1 MNHRVAI
8 IILNWNGIKDTLE
21 CLSSLKKVPY
31 PDKEIIIVDNGSTDE
46 SVKVL
51 KKQFPEYTLIETG
64 ENLGFAGG
72 NNVGIQYALEKN
84 FDSVFLLNNDTT
96 VDPSFLQA
104 LVETAEKNP
113 TCGVLGTKILSY
125 NQPDKIDHL
134 GGFWDP
140 NKAEFDSF
148 AHNQKDEETYSMQ
161 SVDYVCGCAIFI
173 RKEVLEKIGLLEDRF
188 FLLWEEVDFC
198 YRARKAGFDVAT
210 APKAKIWHKVS
221 ASFVGGKPHMHY
233 FWWRSRL
240 LWIERNCKQKEKL
253 RLYIRIIMPELFK
266 ELRHYTLRRLQLVIN
281 PRRKREINLRKIQR
295 HKAGLHG
302 AKDYLLRKFSNGPS
316 WLFTKLK

>member
-1 MNHRVAI
+1 M
-8 IILNWNGIKDTLE
+8 
-21 CLSSLKKVPY
+21 
-31 PDKEIIIVDNGSTDE
+31 
-46 SVKVL
+46 
-51 KKQFPEYTLIETG
+51 
-64 ENLGFAGG
+64 
-72 NNVGIQYALEKN
+72 
-84 FDSVFLLNNDTT
+84 
-96 VDPSFLQA
+96 
-104 LVETAEKNP
+104 
-113 TCGVLGTKILSY
+113 
-125 NQPDKIDHL
+125 
-134 GGFWDP
+134 
-140 NKAEFDSF
+140 
-148 AHNQKDEETYSMQ
+148 
-161 SVDYVCGCAIFI
+161 
-173 RKEVLEKIGLLEDRF
+173 EKIGLLEDRF